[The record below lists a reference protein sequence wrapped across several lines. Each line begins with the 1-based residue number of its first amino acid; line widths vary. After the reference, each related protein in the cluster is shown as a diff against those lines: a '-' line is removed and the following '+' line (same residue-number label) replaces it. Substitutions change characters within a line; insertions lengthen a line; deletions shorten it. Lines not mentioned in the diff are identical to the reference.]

1 MFMIVWLDLFLF
13 PQCQGSRSRKK
24 AKHEE
29 RIKGLFLW
37 GSTLGKGY
45 TWGVFIVIKMQ
56 PVTAECYTC
65 TLSVMLVHCT
75 VLKYEKKRKEN
86 IIMVG
91 VLGQLIFVPLT
102 PITNEWFSTSFYY
115 GRQSERG
122 VLSSSFCPQTRD
134 DGEKLNAIFF
144 AGWMITDWGAYD
156 TPCLVPV
163 LARKVVHLWKKMTKE
178 VSFGHRLKGLPE

>member
-1 MFMIVWLDLFLF
+1 M
-13 PQCQGSRSRKK
+13 
-24 AKHEE
+24 
-29 RIKGLFLW
+29 RIN
-37 GSTLGKGY
+37 SGKRIYVRCVYRDKDATCYCWVLYLY
-45 TWGVFIVIKMQ
+45 T
-56 PVTAECYTC
+56 ECYAC
-65 TLSVMLVHCT
+65 TLYCT
-75 VLKYEKKRKEN
+75 EIREKKKGN

-91 VLGQLIFVPLT
+91 VLGQIIFVPLT

-134 DGEKLNAIFF
+134 DGEKLNALYF
-144 AGWMITDWGAYD
+144 ARWMITDWGAYD

>member
-1 MFMIVWLDLFLF
+1 M
-13 PQCQGSRSRKK
+13 
-24 AKHEE
+24 
-29 RIKGLFLW
+29 RIN
-37 GSTLGKGY
+37 SGKRIYVRCVYRDKDATCYCWVLYLY
-45 TWGVFIVIKMQ
+45 T
-56 PVTAECYTC
+56 ECYAC
-65 TLSVMLVHCT
+65 TLYCT

-91 VLGQLIFVPLT
+91 VLGQIIFVPLT

-134 DGEKLNAIFF
+134 DGEKLNALFF
-144 AGWMITDWGAYD
+144 AGWMIMDWGAYD
-156 TPCLVPV
+156 KPCLVPV